1 MISFSKLGNYGRL
14 GNQLFQY
21 AFLRVTANRLK
32 TKFYCPPWDGEK
44 IFSLQDGDVRTER
57 TSDISKHFDAGAVS
71 GFSENFHSIG
81 DDTEIEGFFQSERFY
96 PDHSEIRKWYNFL
109 PLIVEQVNQK
119 VDLSK
124 ANESVSFSLR
134 IDSDYGETREY
145 WPLYPLSYYQRA
157 IDTLKHAG
165 PILVFSDNPTLAKK
179 FFAPMA
185 SRKLTF
191 VEGLNGPQQLYLM
204 TQCAGNVIT
213 NSTFAWWGAWLNQRP
228 RRVVVAPA
236 HWCRP
241 GVPNPPADI
250 LAGGWQRV
258 RGTVPIWDHFQVWR
272 LRHPIATVK
281 RAMARMGG

>member
-21 AFLRVTANRLK
+21 AFLRVIAKQLRI
-32 TKFYCPPWDGEK
+32 KFYCPPWDGEQ
-44 IFSLQDGDVRTER
+44 IFLLNDSDVRADEPVG
-57 TSDISKHFDAGAVS
+57 ISKHFNAGIIT
-71 GFSENFHSIG
+71 GFSSQITI
-81 DDTEIEGFFQSERFY
+81 DDNTDIEGFFQSERFY
-96 PDHSEIRKWYNFL
+96 PDHEEVRAWYSFL
-109 PLIVEQVNQK
+109 PTIVGQVAQK

-124 ANESVSFSLR
+124 FHASLSLSLR

-157 IDTLKHAG
+157 IDTLGHTG
-165 PILVFSDNPTLAKK
+165 PIVVFADNPPLARQ

-185 SRKLTF
+185 NKNLTF
-191 VEGLNGPQQLYLM
+191 VEGLDGPQQLYLM
-204 TQCAGNVIT
+204 TQCGGNVIT

-228 RRVVVAPA
+228 GRVVVAPS

-250 LAGGWQRV
+250 LAPDWRRV
-258 RGTVPIWDHFQVWR
+258 RGTVPIWDHFQIWR
-272 LRHPIATVK
+272 ARHPIATVK
-281 RAMARMGG
+281 RALARMRS